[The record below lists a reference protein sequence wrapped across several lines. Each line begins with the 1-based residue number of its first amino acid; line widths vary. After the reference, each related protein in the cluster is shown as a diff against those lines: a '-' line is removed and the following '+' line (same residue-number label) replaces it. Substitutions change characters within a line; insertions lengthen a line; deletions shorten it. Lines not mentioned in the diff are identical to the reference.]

1 MAEQAA
7 GLGFA
12 MPTLQYNDEGWGPY
26 EISDTFRDMPY
37 QVMGEKK
44 KNTHTSKPLKTYFA
58 HPMTRMNL
66 INSPEN
72 DCNGSCDVAFF
83 DFVIFRLLG

>member
-37 QVMGEKK
+37 QVMGKK
-44 KNTHTSKPLKTYFA
+44 KEHTYIKAIEDVFRTPNDTNEL
-58 HPMTRMNL
+58 NL
-66 INSPEN
+66 FPGKRLRWELR
-72 DCNGSCDVAFF
+72 CGFF
-83 DFVIFRLLG
+83 RFRGLQIS

>member
-37 QVMGEKK
+37 QVMEEKEH
-44 KNTHTSKPLKTYFA
+44 THIKA
-58 HPMTRMNL
+58 H
-66 INSPEN
+66 
-72 DCNGSCDVAFF
+72 
-83 DFVIFRLLG
+83 